1 MAKKNKPIPEFHH
14 AAAARA
20 RREEGQDRRAIVP
33 LESHATVPTGRDD
46 AMDIITAQDVSRL
59 QELVPIRHGRM
70 SVSPF
75 TFYRAT
81 AAVMASDLSRT
92 PTTDLTLQ
100 ICGDAH
106 LSNFGVF
113 AGPDRRLVFDLN
125 DFDETLTGPFEW
137 DVKRLAASIT
147 LAGRHNDFKEKEV
160 RRATRFAVT
169 AYREALDRLSQVAP
183 LALNYQRIEIEPVIQ
198 SLKDPSMRKRAD
210 KVSQKA
216 LLRDSIAAVG
226 KLTEIVNGRHQI
238 VSRPPLILRLDEQL
252 AATGSQEIQDFFRS
266 YLSTLPN
273 HRQHLLSR
281 YAVVDVAHK
290 IVGVGSVGTRCMI
303 VLLESGDGHPLF
315 LQFKEAGPSVLE
327 PYCGASPYGEHG
339 ERVVQGQRLMQTT
352 GDIFLG
358 WSQLH
363 REGLTTD
370 FYFRQ
375 LWDGKGSFDPEAMRP
390 AGFELYAAVCGDALA
405 LAHARS
411 GDAAMISGYLGT
423 DQTFDD
429 AVTDFASGYADIVE
443 GDHGVHA
450 AAIASGRLEA
460 IRDI

>member
-1 MAKKNKPIPEFHH
+1 M
-14 AAAARA
+14 
-20 RREEGQDRRAIVP
+20 
-33 LESHATVPTGRDD
+33 
-46 AMDIITAQDVSRL
+46 
-59 QELVPIRHGRM
+59 
-70 SVSPF
+70 
-75 TFYRAT
+75 
-81 AAVMASDLSRT
+81 
-92 PTTDLTLQ
+92 
-100 ICGDAH
+100 
-106 LSNFGVF
+106 
-113 AGPDRRLVFDLN
+113 
-125 DFDETLTGPFEW
+125 
-137 DVKRLAASIT
+137 KRLAASIT
-147 LAGRHNDFKEKEV
+147 LAGRNNDFKEKEI
-160 RRATRFAVT
+160 RRATRSAVT
-169 AYREALDRLSQVAP
+169 AYREGLDRLSQIAP
-183 LALNYQRIEIEPVIQ
+183 LALNYRRIEIEPVIQ
-198 SLKDPSMRKRAD
+198 SLKDPTMRKRAD

-216 LLRDSIAAVG
+216 SLRDSIAAVG

-252 AATGSQEIQDFFRS
+252 AATGSEEIQDFFRS
-266 YLSTLPN
+266 YLSTLPH
-273 HRQHLLSR
+273 HRQHLLSH

-327 PYCGASPYGEHG
+327 PYCGASPYAEHG

-358 WSQLH
+358 WSQFH
-363 REGLTTD
+363 REGHTTD

-375 LWDGKGSFDPEAMRP
+375 LWDGKGSFDPESMRP
-390 AGFELYAAVCGDALA
+390 VGFEIYAAVCGDTLA
-405 LAHARS
+405 LAHARC

-423 DQTFDD
+423 EPTFDD

-450 AAIASGRLEA
+450 AAIASGRIEA

>member
-1 MAKKNKPIPEFHH
+1 MAKKHKPIPEFRHR
-14 AAAARA
+14 AAARA
-20 RREEGQDRRAIVP
+20 RREEGRDRRAVVP
-33 LESHATVPTGRDD
+33 LESHATVPASRADP
-46 AMDIITAQDVSRL
+46 MDIVTAQDVSRL
-59 QELVPIRHGRM
+59 PELVPIRHGRM

-81 AAVMASDLSRT
+81 AAVMAADLART

-113 AGPDRRLVFDLN
+113 SGPDRRLLFDLN
-125 DFDETLTGPFEW
+125 DFDETLVGPFEW

-147 LAGRHNDFKEKEV
+147 IAGRNNGFKGKDI
-160 RRATRFAVT
+160 RRATLATVS
-169 AYREALDRLSQVAP
+169 AYREGLDRFAQIAP
-183 LALNYQRIEIEPVIQ
+183 LALNYQRIEIEPIIQ
-198 SLKDPSMRKRAD
+198 SLKDPTMRKRAD

-216 LLRDSIAAVG
+216 RLRDSIAAVG
-226 KLTEIVNGRHQI
+226 KLTEIVDGRHQI
-238 VSRPPLILRLDEQL
+238 VSRPPLIVRVDEQL
-252 AATGSQEIQDFFRS
+252 AATGSEEIQDFFRS
-266 YLSTLPN
+266 YLATLPA
-273 HRQHLLSR
+273 HRQYLLSR

-327 PYCGASPYGEHG
+327 PFCGASPYAEHG

-363 REGLTTD
+363 RSERTTD

-375 LWDGKGSFDPEAMRP
+375 LWDGKGSFEPESMRP
-390 AGFELYAAVCGDALA
+390 DGFELYAAVCGGALA

-411 GDAAMISGYLGT
+411 GDASMISGYLG
-423 DQTFDD
+423 DEATFDE
-429 AVTDFASGYADIVE
+429 AIADFASGYADIVE

-450 AAIASGRLEA
+450 AAIASGRIEA
-460 IRDI
+460 VVDI